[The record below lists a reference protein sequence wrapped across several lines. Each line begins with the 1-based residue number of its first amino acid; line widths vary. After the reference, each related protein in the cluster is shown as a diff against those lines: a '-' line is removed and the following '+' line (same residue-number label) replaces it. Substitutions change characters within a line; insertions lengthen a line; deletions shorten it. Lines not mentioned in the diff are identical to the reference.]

1 MIWEKETKIFDSR
14 LLEMLHFVNLTER
27 MIEETLNG
35 NAARVLYCLND
46 LSVRPGLCMT
56 RMHTAAKN
64 QMC

>member
-1 MIWEKETKIFDSR
+1 
-14 LLEMLHFVNLTER
+14 MLHFVNLTER

-56 RMHTAAKN
+56 RIHTAAKN